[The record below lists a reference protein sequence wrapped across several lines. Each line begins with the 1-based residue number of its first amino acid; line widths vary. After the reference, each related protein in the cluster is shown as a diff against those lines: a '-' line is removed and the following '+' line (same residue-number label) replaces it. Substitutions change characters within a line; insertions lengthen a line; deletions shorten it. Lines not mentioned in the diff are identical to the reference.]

1 MKKKLPKF
9 KSEKEEAQFW
19 SKYSPLDFEEEF
31 TDVKEPLEFDPALI
45 ERMAKERRE
54 KKRSVTFRIEPSK
67 IDLVKIIAK
76 KYGSAYQATLRIW
89 INEKIY
95 EELKKHPEIKKE
107 IKKYE
112 IAHRHKE

>member
-19 SKYSPLDFEEEF
+19 SKHSPLDFEGEFQDVEEPF
-31 TDVKEPLEFDPALI
+31 EFDPGLI
-45 ERMAKERRE
+45 KRMAKERNE

-76 KYGSAYQATLRIW
+76 KYGSGYQTTLRIW

-95 EELKKHPEIKKE
+95 EELEKHPAIRKE

-112 IAHRHKE
+112 LAHHKE

>member
-1 MKKKLPKF
+1 MKKKKKIPKF

-19 SKYSPLDFEEEF
+19 SEHSPLDFKEEF
-31 TDVKEPLEFDPALI
+31 TEVKEPFEFDPALI
-45 ERMAKERRE
+45 RKIVKERKER
-54 KKRSVTFRIEPSK
+54 KRSVTFRIEPSK

-76 KYGSAYQATLRIW
+76 THGNAYQTIIRMW

-95 EELKKHPEIKKE
+95 EEFEDNPEIRKE

-112 IAHRHKE
+112 LTHKA

>member
-19 SKYSPLDFEEEF
+19 SNHSPLDFEEEF
-31 TDVKEPLEFDPALI
+31 EDVQEPFEFDPAVI
-45 ERMAKERRE
+45 ERMAKERKER
-54 KKRSVTFRIEPSK
+54 KRPVTFRIEPSK

-76 KYGSAYQATLRIW
+76 KYGSAYQTTLRIW

-95 EELKKHPEIKKE
+95 EEFKKHPEIRKE

-112 IAHRHKE
+112 SKHHKD